1 MQALFALI
9 IGLHVLRLQLIEP
22 TPTVTTI
29 ENNPGLLFEKLGN
42 THLIFSQ
49 WNLVTYYNLTGYT
62 TELLGLQD
70 CITKIT
76 SLCVPLRKVDPRSN
90 NCEMILLQLNSHM
103 TDINNYNDALF
114 TQTPSRTRRSLF
126 DAGGAALH
134 YVFGVLD
141 QNAAD
146 QYDNKIAKIKT
157 DQSYLLE
164 LVKNQTL
171 IIETSHHIMRQ
182 TNDTLYHQFDMFQH
196 HLNQIDVDANWDK
209 IRSTLNRDLTGLFMY
224 TSLMLTRFKDTQKI
238 LLETLSNSKLGVVHP
253 LILPPKVLRQ
263 QLQFIQN
270 HLPTHLSLPKIGHI
284 IDAKTIFL
292 LTQIKSRLSK
302 DKLILEINLPLI
314 STENYQTFKMI
325 SVPFKVNTH
334 YVYVTPNLE
343 FLITNLLQD
352 RYTSMSSDEF
362 KECILTSAGSY
373 VCKPQA
379 PIHTTTGTPIIPCEV
394 KLLNNPTKLPSDC
407 KLTVTNKKKF
417 WIPVIGNKFVFVLD
431 EQTTVDSICE
441 PNVTHIE
448 LGGSGTLLIENGC
461 CLRDGDTVIFPKTL
475 QKTSVNSSYVPSMNI
490 SFPQSKVES
499 WRVRKPVENPISP
512 SDPISEDYLTHLIE
526 QQKRSENEMHE
537 TLNGHDITHYATNII
552 LSLVF
557 LVLIILYIAR
567 RKGYTFGMLRKKS
580 DTIPITEPD
589 TIYSIP
595 VSTLTVNHP
604 EPASRIILKR
614 DNQA

>member
-1 MQALFALI
+1 MQNMI
-9 IGLHVLRLQLIEP
+9 ILLVIFYAMGLQPIES
-22 TPTVTTI
+22 TPTVTMI
-29 ENNPGLLFEKLGN
+29 ESNPGLLFEKLGN

-62 TELLGLQD
+62 TELLGLLD
-70 CITKIT
+70 CIAKIK
-76 SLCVPLRKVDPRSN
+76 SLCKPLRTIDPRSN
-90 NCEMILLQLNSHM
+90 SCEMIVLQLNSHM
-103 TDINNYNDALF
+103 TDINSYNDALF
-114 TQTPSRTRRSLF
+114 PQIPSRTRRSLV

-141 QNAAD
+141 QNSAD

-164 LVKNQTL
+164 LIKNQTL

-182 TNDTLYHQFDMFQH
+182 TNNTLYHQFDMFQH
-196 HLNQIDVDANWDK
+196 HLNQIDVDANWEK
-209 IRSTLNRDLTGLFMY
+209 TRSTLNRDLTGLFMY

-292 LTQIKSRLSK
+292 LTQIKSRLNK

-343 FLITNLLQD
+343 FLTTNLLRD

-379 PIHTTTGTPIIPCEV
+379 PIHTTTGTPVIPCEV

-441 PNVTHIE
+441 PNVTHLE

-461 CLRDGDTVIFPKTL
+461 CLRDGDTVIFPKIL
-475 QKTSVNSSYVPSMNI
+475 QNTSVNSSYVPSMNI
-490 SFPQSKVES
+490 SFPQSKIES
-499 WRVRKPVENPISP
+499 WRARKPVENPISQ

-526 QQKRSENEMHE
+526 QQKRSEDDLHK
-537 TLNGHDITHYATNII
+537 TLNVHDVTHYATDTA
-552 LSLVF
+552 LF
-557 LVLIILYIAR
+557 LVILILIILYIAR
-567 RKGYTFGMLRKKS
+567 RKGYTFGMLFRRS
-580 DTIPITEPD
+580 DAIPITDPD
-589 TIYSIP
+589 TVYSIP
-595 VSTLTVNHP
+595 IPTLTTNHP
-604 EPASRIILKR
+604 EPASRVFQNL
-614 DNQA
+614 